1 MVNKCKA
8 RWDRGKR
15 VCVQCNLTW
24 SIGSNPPPCRPKWY
38 GEQKLK
44 EIKALLLL

>member
-1 MVNKCKA
+1 MVDKCRA

-15 VCVQCNLTW
+15 VCVRCNLTW
-24 SIGSNPPPCRPKWY
+24 SANDVTPKCRPKHY

-44 EIKALLLL
+44 EIKALQ